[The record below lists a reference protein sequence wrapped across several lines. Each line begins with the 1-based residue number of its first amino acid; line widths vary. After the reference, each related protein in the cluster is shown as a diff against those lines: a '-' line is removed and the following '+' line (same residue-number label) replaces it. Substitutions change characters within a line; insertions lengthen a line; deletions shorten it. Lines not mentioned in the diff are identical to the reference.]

1 MMGIVQ
7 IRLTIVLVMVG
18 IWELI
23 AWSGWLYQEVFPSG
37 LIVLASVGQ
46 LVVDGA
52 FYQHLMVTLVE
63 ILVGLLIAIVLGV
76 STGLLLGV
84 SEQLYRGMDPIL
96 VALATTPKI
105 VFFPVIML
113 LVGIGTE
120 SKIAMGALSAYFPI
134 ALSSAA
140 SVRSVPQVLIDVGR
154 ALKLSRWQMAR
165 TIYVPAVLPELLTGV
180 RLGLGVCIIGVLLAE
195 IKMSNQGL
203 GFMAIEYYNLFDIP
217 SLYAALLVIFL
228 IAIAI
233 NAVIDHLLRVATA
246 HRED

>member
-7 IRLTIVLVMVG
+7 IRLAIVLVMVG

-165 TIYVPAVLPELLTGV
+165 TIFVPAVLPELLTGV

>member
-1 MMGIVQ
+1 MGIVQ
-7 IRLTIVLVMVG
+7 IRVSIVLVMVG
-18 IWELI
+18 LWELI

-37 LIVLASVGQ
+37 LVVLGSVGR
-46 LVVDGA
+46 LVVDAA
-52 FYQHLMVTLVE
+52 FYQHLVVTLVE
-63 ILVGLLIAIVLGV
+63 ILAGLLIAIVLGV

-84 SEQLYRGMDPIL
+84 SQQLYRGMDPIL

-217 SLYAALLVIFL
+217 SLYAALFVIFL

-233 NAVIDHLLRVATA
+233 NTVIDHLLRVATA